1 MPVKPIPEGFRTV
14 TPYLV
19 VPGVAKLVDF
29 LTKAFDAVESPGRS
43 TRSDGSVMHT
53 QVKIGDSMIMMGEP
67 VGAFT
72 AMPSMIHL
80 YVEDADATYQRALDA
95 GATVVMEL
103 TDQFYGDRSGGVK
116 GPCGNLWWIATHIED
131 VAPEEMAK
139 RAASEMEKQEQS

>member
-1 MPVKPIPEGFRTV
+1 MPVNPIPEGFHTA

-29 LTKAFDAVESPGRS
+29 LTKAFGAVESPGRS

-80 YVEDADATYQRALDA
+80 YVQDADATYQRALDA

-103 TDQFYGDRSGGVK
+103 SDQFYGDRSRGVK
-116 GPCGNLWWIATHIED
+116 GPSGNLWWIATHVEEIE
-131 VAPEEMAK
+131 PEEMAK
-139 RAASEMEKQEQS
+139 RAAAEMEKQEA